1 VRPDIVFRC
10 DASASIGG
18 GHVMRCLALADVLR
32 RDGAECWFA
41 SASESFAAVP
51 ALRKSGH
58 RCIEL
63 RYTGDAGE
71 LHDAVPEGCDW
82 LVVDHYDW
90 SVVQET
96 PCRPWA
102 GKILVID
109 DLANREHDCDLLLDQ
124 TFGRATAD
132 YKDLVPANCD
142 LIVDSQYALLR
153 PEFAA
158 ARPTSLADRQFNGVN
173 NILVSMGLGDPL
185 NATQT
190 IIEGIIESRLALSVD
205 VVLGPSA
212 PGLSVVRKF
221 VDHHRDVF
229 SLHVATEDIAA
240 LMRKADLCFGAAG
253 LTSWER
259 CCLGLPTVLTVIAEN
274 QREIC
279 QNLTGSGAAIWLG
292 LSEDLSP
299 RIVADKLIE
308 INEEPRELAEISRRS
323 MAICDGRGI
332 NRVAM
337 HIHPERATEDA
348 RIWLRPAIP
357 NDVEVTY
364 ALQAQP
370 GTRQFMRNPMLPTY
384 EEHSAWFAARLRDP
398 ACLLSLIVR
407 NGQEVVGSLR
417 LDRLDVQSFEISV
430 VIDPAFRG
438 QGIGLA
444 AISLAARL
452 VPDAEL
458 WAEVLP
464 GNDRSEALF
473 TKAGF
478 LPPGYGRRRRLA
490 HGSAAQSRHSS
501 RSIQ

>member
-10 DASASIGG
+10 DASAAIGG
-18 GHVMRCLALADVLR
+18 GHVMRCLALAEALR

-41 SASESFAAVP
+41 SASESFGAVP
-51 ALRKSGH
+51 ALAKSGH

-63 RYTGDAGE
+63 QYSGDADA
-71 LHDAVPEGCDW
+71 LHSAVPEGCDW
-82 LVVDHYDW
+82 LVVDHYGW
-90 SVVQET
+90 SVIQET
-96 PCRPWA
+96 PCRSWA

-109 DLANREHDCDLLLDQ
+109 DLANRKHDCDLLLDQ

-132 YKDLVPANCD
+132 YKGLVPAKCD
-142 LIVDSQYALLR
+142 LLIGSQYALLR

-158 ARPTSLADRQFNGVN
+158 ARPTSLADRRFSGLN

-190 IIEGIIESRLALSVD
+190 IIKGIIESRLPLNVD

-212 PGLSVVRKF
+212 PGLPVVREF
-221 VDHHRDVF
+221 VDQHSDVF
-229 SLHVATEDIAA
+229 SLHVATEHMAA
-240 LMRKADLCFGAAG
+240 LMKKADLCFGAAG
-253 LTSWER
+253 STSWER
-259 CCLGLPTVLTVIAEN
+259 CCLGLPTILTVIAEN
-274 QREIC
+274 QRETC
-279 QNLTGSGAAIWLG
+279 QNLAGSGAAIWLK
-292 LSEDLSP
+292 ELSP

-308 INEEPRELAEISRRS
+308 INGEPQKLAELAGRS
-323 MAICDGRGI
+323 AAICDGRGI

-337 HIHPERATEDA
+337 RIRPERVADGA
-348 RIWLRPAIP
+348 KIWLRPAMP
-357 NDVEVTY
+357 DDVEITY

-370 GTRQFMRNPMLPTY
+370 GARQFMRNKMLPTH
-384 EEHSAWFAARLRDP
+384 EEHSAWFADRLRDP
-398 ACLLSLIVR
+398 ACLLSIIVHD
-407 NGQEVVGSLR
+407 GQMVGSLR
-417 LDRLDVQSFEISV
+417 LDRLDAQSFEISV
-430 VIDPAFRG
+430 VIDPIFGGR
-438 QGIGLA
+438 GIGFA

-452 VPDAEL
+452 VPEAEL

-478 LPPGYGRRRRLA
+478 MPPGYGRRRLVR
-490 HGSAAQSRHSS
+490 GSTAQSHDSS